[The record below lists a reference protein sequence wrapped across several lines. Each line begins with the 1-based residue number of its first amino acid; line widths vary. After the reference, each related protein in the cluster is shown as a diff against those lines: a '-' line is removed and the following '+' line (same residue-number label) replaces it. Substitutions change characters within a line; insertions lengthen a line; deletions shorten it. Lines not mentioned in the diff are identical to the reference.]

1 MQVIILKNFQI
12 IFWPLHFSKDVNL
25 DLVPLRS
32 MIFVNLNYVYE
43 MNCYFENQSTL
54 HGSFKIR

>member
-1 MQVIILKNFQI
+1 MQVIILKKIPNNI
-12 IFWPLHFSKDVNL
+12 LAIAFSKDVNL

-43 MNCYFENQSTL
+43 MNCYFED
-54 HGSFKIR
+54 